1 MSNETVTYSLESVLK
16 EIKDN
21 IKEVNQKMDT
31 LQKDVN
37 QKIDSLQKDVNQKI
51 DTLQKDVNR
60 KIDTLQ
66 EDVNDLK
73 VGQAKLTE
81 KVEGMDKRLE
91 KVENEQYTLVK
102 AISDLQGF
110 RGLIVPILIGA
121 MSAAIGAIITVAIRI
136 LFLGNNP

>member
-16 EIKDN
+16 EIKDS

-37 QKIDSLQKDVNQKI
+37 Q
-51 DTLQKDVNR
+51 

-91 KVENEQYTLVK
+91 
-102 AISDLQGF
+102 
-110 RGLIVPILIGA
+110 
-121 MSAAIGAIITVAIRI
+121 
-136 LFLGNNP
+136 

>member
-16 EIKDN
+16 EIKDS

-31 LQKDVN
+31 LQ
-37 QKIDSLQKDVNQKI
+37 
-51 DTLQKDVNR
+51 
-60 KIDTLQ
+60 
-66 EDVNDLK
+66 EDVNDFK

-91 KVENEQYTLVK
+91 KVENEQSTLVK

>member
-16 EIKDN
+16 EIKDS
-21 IKEVNQKMDT
+21 I
-31 LQKDVN
+31 KDVN
-37 QKIDSLQKDVNQKI
+37 Q
-51 DTLQKDVNR
+51 

-110 RGLIVPILIGA
+110 RGLIVP
-121 MSAAIGAIITVAIRI
+121 
-136 LFLGNNP
+136 

>member
-16 EIKDN
+16 EIKDS
-21 IKEVNQKMDT
+21 IKE
-31 LQKDVN
+31 
-37 QKIDSLQKDVNQKI
+37 VNQKI
-51 DTLQKDVNR
+51 DTLQR
-60 KIDTLQ
+60 
-66 EDVNDLK
+66 DVNDLK

-81 KVEGMDKRLE
+81 KVEEMDKRLE

-121 MSAAIGAIITVAIRI
+121 LTSS
-136 LFLGNNP
+136 PP

>member
-16 EIKDN
+16 EIKDS
-21 IKEVNQKMDT
+21 IEEVNQKMDT

-37 QKIDSLQKDVNQKI
+37 QKID
-51 DTLQKDVNR
+51 TLQR
-60 KIDTLQ
+60 
-66 EDVNDLK
+66 DVNDLK

-136 LFLGNNP
+136 LFPR

>member
-1 MSNETVTYSLESVLK
+1 MSNETVTYSLESVFK
-16 EIKDN
+16 EIKDS
-21 IKEVNQKMDT
+21 IKEVNQKIDT
-31 LQKDVN
+31 LQKEVN
-37 QKIDSLQKDVNQKI
+37 QKIDTLQKDVNQKI
-51 DTLQKDVNR
+51 DTLQRDVS
-60 KIDTLQ
+60 
-66 EDVNDLK
+66 DLK

>member
-1 MSNETVTYSLESVLK
+1 MSNETVTYSLESVLE
-16 EIKDN
+16 EIKDS

-37 QKIDSLQKDVNQKI
+37 QKMDTLQKDVNQKI
-51 DTLQKDVNR
+51 DTLQKDVNQ

-136 LFLGNNP
+136 LLLGNNP

>member
-16 EIKDN
+16 EIKDS
-21 IKEVNQKMDT
+21 IKE
-31 LQKDVN
+31 
-37 QKIDSLQKDVNQKI
+37 VNQKI
-51 DTLQKDVNR
+51 DTLQR
-60 KIDTLQ
+60 
-66 EDVNDLK
+66 DVNDLK

>member
-16 EIKDN
+16 EIKDS
-21 IKEVNQKMDT
+21 IKE
-31 LQKDVN
+31 
-37 QKIDSLQKDVNQKI
+37 VNQKI
-51 DTLQKDVNR
+51 DTLQR
-60 KIDTLQ
+60 
-66 EDVNDLK
+66 DVNDLK

-91 KVENEQYTLVK
+91 KVENEQSTLVK

>member
-16 EIKDN
+16 EIKDS

-31 LQKDVN
+31 LQKD
-37 QKIDSLQKDVNQKI
+37 
-51 DTLQKDVNR
+51 
-60 KIDTLQ
+60 
-66 EDVNDLK
+66 
-73 VGQAKLTE
+73 
-81 KVEGMDKRLE
+81 
-91 KVENEQYTLVK
+91 ENEQYTLVK

>member
-16 EIKDN
+16 EIKDS

-37 QKIDSLQKDVNQKI
+37 QKM
-51 DTLQKDVNR
+51 DTLQR
-60 KIDTLQ
+60 
-66 EDVNDLK
+66 DVNDLK

-136 LFLGNNP
+136 GSPRFGG

>member
-16 EIKDN
+16 EIKDS

-31 LQKDVN
+31 LQ
-37 QKIDSLQKDVNQKI
+37 
-51 DTLQKDVNR
+51 R
-60 KIDTLQ
+60 
-66 EDVNDLK
+66 DVNDLK

-81 KVEGMDKRLE
+81 KVERMDKRLE

-121 MSAAIGAIITVAIRI
+121 MSAAIGAIITVAIRT

>member
-1 MSNETVTYSLESVLK
+1 MSNETVSYSLESVLK
-16 EIKDN
+16 EIKDS

-31 LQKDVN
+31 LQ
-37 QKIDSLQKDVNQKI
+37 QDVNQKI
-51 DTLQKDVNR
+51 DTLQKDVNQ

-66 EDVNDLK
+66 RDVSDLK

-81 KVEGMDKRLE
+81 KVERMDKRLE

-121 MSAAIGAIITVAIRI
+121 MSAAIGAMITVAIRI

>member
-16 EIKDN
+16 EIKDS

-31 LQKDVN
+31 LQ
-37 QKIDSLQKDVNQKI
+37 
-51 DTLQKDVNR
+51 R
-60 KIDTLQ
+60 
-66 EDVNDLK
+66 DVNDLK

>member
-16 EIKDN
+16 EIKDS
-21 IKEVNQKMDT
+21 IKEVN
-31 LQKDVN
+31 
-37 QKIDSLQKDVNQKI
+37 
-51 DTLQKDVNR
+51 
-60 KIDTLQ
+60 
-66 EDVNDLK
+66 
-73 VGQAKLTE
+73 
-81 KVEGMDKRLE
+81 
-91 KVENEQYTLVK
+91 ENEQSTLVK

>member
-16 EIKDN
+16 EIKDS
-21 IKEVNQKMDT
+21 IKEVNQ
-31 LQKDVN
+31 
-37 QKIDSLQKDVNQKI
+37 
-51 DTLQKDVNR
+51 

>member
-16 EIKDN
+16 EIKDS

-31 LQKDVN
+31 LQQDVN
-37 QKIDSLQKDVNQKI
+37 QKIDSLQRDVNQKI
-51 DTLQKDVNR
+51 DTF
-60 KIDTLQ
+60 Q

>member
-16 EIKDN
+16 EIKDS
-21 IKEVNQKMDT
+21 IKE
-31 LQKDVN
+31 
-37 QKIDSLQKDVNQKI
+37 VNQKI
-51 DTLQKDVNR
+51 DTLQR
-60 KIDTLQ
+60 
-66 EDVNDLK
+66 DVNDLK

-91 KVENEQYTLVK
+91 KVENEQSTLVK

-110 RGLIVPILIGA
+110 RGLIVPILVGA

>member
-1 MSNETVTYSLESVLK
+1 MSNETVTYSLESVLTRIESK
-16 EIKDN
+16 IDSLEKRMEEKIDS
-21 IKEVNQKMDT
+21 
-31 LQKDVN
+31 LQRDVN
-37 QKIDSLQKDVNQKI
+37 QKIDS
-51 DTLQKDVNR
+51 
-60 KIDTLQ
+60 LQ

>member
-16 EIKDN
+16 EIKDS
-21 IKEVNQKMDT
+21 I
-31 LQKDVN
+31 
-37 QKIDSLQKDVNQKI
+37 KDVNQKI
-51 DTLQKDVNR
+51 DTLQR
-60 KIDTLQ
+60 
-66 EDVNDLK
+66 DVNDLK

-91 KVENEQYTLVK
+91 KVENEQSTLVK

>member
-16 EIKDN
+16 EIKDS

-37 QKIDSLQKDVNQKI
+37 QKID
-51 DTLQKDVNR
+51 TLQRDVS
-60 KIDTLQ
+60 
-66 EDVNDLK
+66 DLK

-81 KVEGMDKRLE
+81 KVERMDKRLE

-121 MSAAIGAIITVAIRI
+121 MSAAIGAMITVAIRI

>member
-1 MSNETVTYSLESVLK
+1 MSNETVSYSLESVLK
-16 EIKDN
+16 EIKDS

-31 LQKDVN
+31 LQ
-37 QKIDSLQKDVNQKI
+37 QDVNQKI
-51 DTLQKDVNR
+51 DTLQKDVNQ

-66 EDVNDLK
+66 RDVSDLK

>member
-1 MSNETVTYSLESVLK
+1 MSNETVTYSLESVLTRIESK
-16 EIKDN
+16 IDSLEKRM
-21 IKEVNQKMDT
+21 EE
-31 LQKDVN
+31 
-37 QKIDSLQKDVNQKI
+37 KIDSLQRDVNQ
-51 DTLQKDVNR
+51 

>member
-16 EIKDN
+16 EIKDS
-21 IKEVNQKMDT
+21 IKE
-31 LQKDVN
+31 
-37 QKIDSLQKDVNQKI
+37 VNQKI
-51 DTLQKDVNR
+51 DTLQR
-60 KIDTLQ
+60 
-66 EDVNDLK
+66 DVNDLK

-91 KVENEQYTLVK
+91 KVENEQSTLVK

-121 MSAAIGAIITVAIRI
+121 MSAAIGAIITVAIRS

>member
-1 MSNETVTYSLESVLK
+1 MSNETVTYSLEAVLK
-16 EIKDN
+16 EIKDS
-21 IKEVNQKMDT
+21 IKE
-31 LQKDVN
+31 
-37 QKIDSLQKDVNQKI
+37 VNQKI
-51 DTLQKDVNR
+51 DTLQR
-60 KIDTLQ
+60 
-66 EDVNDLK
+66 DVNDLK

-102 AISDLQGF
+102 SISDLQGF

>member
-1 MSNETVTYSLESVLK
+1 MSNETVTYSLESILK
-16 EIKDN
+16 EIKDS

-37 QKIDSLQKDVNQKI
+37 QKM
-51 DTLQKDVNR
+51 DTLQKDVNQ